1 MAKDTAGFT
10 WPPGRE
16 DKAQSKRGVQCVC
29 VCVCVGGWH
38 DILSII
44 SEAVTFT
51 RGNSRGAAP
60 QGGSRFVFLE
70 AE

>member
-16 DKAQSKRGVQCVC
+16 DKAQSKRGVQCVG
-29 VCVCVGGWH
+29 VCGWDGWP

-51 RGNSRGAAP
+51 RGNRRGAAP